1 MGLSDRLSNA
11 TKGVRPSD
19 GVSGGGSLI
28 GATVRRR
35 KDAIADSSR
44 RLKVKVHN
52 KLFETIDVAKLE
64 TLEPAMVST
73 KVTAAIN
80 DILNEDG
87 RLLTDS
93 DRGKLIEEL
102 KNELL
107 GLGPLEPLL
116 RDDEITDI
124 LVNGHNQVYVE
135 KRGKL
140 HATDVVFQDDQHL
153 MLIIDRIV
161 SRVGRRVDESSPM
174 VDARLPDGSR
184 INAIIPPLALDGP
197 ALSIRRFGKHRFD
210 IGALVEKDAL
220 TWDLVEFLLAVVR
233 ARLNVIVCGG
243 TGSGKT
249 TMLNC
254 LSAFVPE
261 NERIVTIE
269 DSAELSLQQP
279 HVVRLETRPSNL
291 EGRGEVTQR
300 DLVKN
305 CLRMRPDR
313 IVVGEVRGAEVF
325 DMLQAMST
333 GHDGSIATIHANSP
347 RECLGRLE
355 MMMLLSGV
363 SIPQRA
369 MRQQIASAVNIIVH
383 VSRLSDGSRKVMKI
397 SEISGMEGEMIM
409 MQDLFEFVRARHHR
423 RRKNQRQFS
432 IDRHS
437 FHLHPTPR
445 NGRLQNR
452 IESHQNGRAMSP
464 GDLLIPVA
472 VAGFVLV
479 ALRAVVH
486 APRQSPSGQS
496 HRHAPHGAPGRN
508 AGSTDISRTDR
519 PRLSG
524 REFLSW
530 FYRLNLLQ
538 KLEENLW
545 QAGIYAR
552 IADVLLVILLMFAA
566 GLAVG
571 QAIWGKV
578 LISIGIGAGVAM
590 LPIIYIRV
598 RRQRRIKAFAKQ
610 LPYALDLI
618 KSSLEAGHTLL
629 RGLQVVVTEFADPI
643 SSEFRSAI
651 EQSRLGL
658 PLARALEEML
668 KRVPQEDLRLLVVG
682 VARSIRSRQL
692 AAR

>member
-1 MGLSDRLSNA
+1 MKLLERISQQNTTTPVPFQRSLMGNGTPKR
-11 TKGVRPSD
+11 
-19 GVSGGGSLI
+19 
-28 GATVRRR
+28 TV
-35 KDAIADSSR
+35 KDSQAEGFQQ
-44 RLKVKVHN
+44 LKLAVHN
-52 KLFETIDVAKLE
+52 RLFEMLDVTRLE
-64 TLEPAMVST
+64 SLEPVLAAQ
-73 KVTAAIN
+73 KVTEAISA
-80 DILNEDG
+80 ILDDEG
-87 RLLTDS
+87 RLLTDT
-93 DRGKLIEEL
+93 DKTNLIEEI

-116 RDDEITDI
+116 WDDEITDI

-140 HATDVVFQDDQHL
+140 HATDVKFQDDQHL

-161 SRVGRRVDESSPM
+161 SQVGRRVDEASPM

-220 TWDLVEFLLAVVR
+220 PWDRVEFLPAVVR

-369 MRQQIASAVNIIVH
+369 MRQQIASAINIIVH

-409 MQDLFEFVRARHHR
+409 MQDLFEFKRVE
-423 RRKNQRQFS
+423 
-432 IDRHS
+432 
-437 FHLHPTPR
+437 T
-445 NGRLQNR
+445 G
-452 IESHQNGRAMSP
+452 
-464 GDLLIPVA
+464 
-472 VAGFVLV
+472 
-479 ALRAVVH
+479 
-486 APRQSPSGQS
+486 
-496 HRHAPHGAPGRN
+496 
-508 AGSTDISRTDR
+508 
-519 PRLSG
+519 
-524 REFLSW
+524 
-530 FYRLNLLQ
+530 
-538 KLEENLW
+538 
-545 QAGIYAR
+545 
-552 IADVLLVILLMFAA
+552 AA
-566 GLAVG
+566 GKITG
-571 QAIWGKV
+571 TFQ
-578 LISIGIGAGVAM
+578 STGIRST
-590 LPIIYIRV
+590 YT
-598 RRQRRIKAFAKQ
+598 QR
-610 LPYALDLI
+610 
-618 KSSLEAGHTLL
+618 LEAAGYK
-629 RGLQVVVTEFADPI
+629 TE
-643 SSEFRSAI
+643 SKAI
-651 EQSRLGL
+651 
-658 PLARALEEML
+658 
-668 KRVPQEDLRLLVVG
+668 KT
-682 VARSIRSRQL
+682 

>member
-1 MGLSDRLSNA
+1 MGLTDRLSNSSPG
-11 TKGVRPSD
+11 TRPADAANS
-19 GVSGGGSLI
+19 GGSLI

-44 RLKVKVHN
+44 RLKIKVHN

-64 TLEPAMVST
+64 TLEPAMVSI

-87 RLLTDS
+87 RLLTDT
-93 DRGKLIEEL
+93 DRGRLVEEL

-116 RDDEITDI
+116 RDDAITDI

-135 KRGKL
+135 KFGKL
-140 HATDVVFQDDQHL
+140 HATDVAFQDDQHL

-210 IGALVEKDAL
+210 IGALVEKEAL

-261 NERIVTIE
+261 DERIVTIE

-279 HVVRLETRPSNL
+279 HVVRLETRPANV
-291 EGRGEVTQR
+291 EGKGEVTQR

-313 IVVGEVRGAEVF
+313 IILGEVRGGEVF

-333 GHDGSIATIHANSP
+333 GHDGSIATVHANTP
-347 RECLGRLE
+347 RDAIQRLE
-355 MMMLLSGV
+355 MMMLLSGA

-369 MRQQIASAVNIIVH
+369 MRQQVASALNFVVH
-383 VSRLSDGSRKVMKI
+383 VSRLSDGSRKCMKI
-397 SEISGMEGEMIM
+397 SELTGMEGDMVM
-409 MQDLFEFVRARHHR
+409 MQDLFEFKRTG
-423 RRKNQRQFS
+423 
-432 IDRHS
+432 I
-437 FHLHPTPR
+437 
-445 NGRLQNR
+445 
-452 IESHQNGRAMSP
+452 
-464 GDLLIPVA
+464 
-472 VAGFVLV
+472 
-479 ALRAVVH
+479 
-486 APRQSPSGQS
+486 GQ
-496 HRHAPHGAPGRN
+496 G
-508 AGSTDISRTDR
+508 
-519 PRLSG
+519 
-524 REFLSW
+524 
-530 FYRLNLLQ
+530 
-538 KLEENLW
+538 
-545 QAGIYAR
+545 
-552 IADVLLVILLMFAA
+552 
-566 GLAVG
+566 
-571 QAIWGKV
+571 GKV
-578 LISIGIGAGVAM
+578 LGQFKHTGIRSMYTERVAAAG
-590 LPIIYIRV
+590 YR
-598 RRQRRIKAFAKQ
+598 
-610 LPYALDLI
+610 LDLQPNM
-618 KSSLEAGHTLL
+618 
-629 RGLQVVVTEFADPI
+629 RG
-643 SSEFRSAI
+643 
-651 EQSRLGL
+651 
-658 PLARALEEML
+658 
-668 KRVPQEDLRLLVVG
+668 
-682 VARSIRSRQL
+682 
-692 AAR
+692 

>member
-1 MGLSDRLSNA
+1 MKLTERLSNA
-11 TKGVRPSD
+11 PRGGGPPEIP
-19 GVSGGGSLI
+19 GGGGSLI

-52 KLFETIDVAKLE
+52 KLFETIDVSKLE
-64 TLEPAMVST
+64 TLEPAMVSA

-87 RLLTDS
+87 GRLLTDT
-93 DRGKLIEEL
+93 DRARLIEEL

-124 LVNGHNQVYVE
+124 LVNGYNQVYVE

-140 HATDVVFQDDQHL
+140 HATDVAFQDDQHL
-153 MLIIDRIV
+153 MMIIDRIV

-220 TWDLVEFLLAVVR
+220 TWDLVEFMLAVVR

-254 LSAFVPE
+254 LSAFFPE
-261 NERIVTIE
+261 DERIVTIE

-279 HVVRLETRPSNL
+279 HVVRLETRPPNL

-300 DLVKN
+300 ELVKN

-333 GHDGSIATIHANSP
+333 GHDGSIATIHSNSP
-347 RECLGRLE
+347 RECLSRLE

-383 VSRLSDGSRKVMKI
+383 VSRLSDGSRKVMRI
-397 SEISGMEGEMIM
+397 SEISGMEGEMIT
-409 MQDLFEFVRARHHR
+409 MQDLYEFVRA
-423 RRKNQRQFS
+423 
-432 IDRHS
+432 DT
-437 FHLHPTPR
+437 TPAGKI
-445 NGRLQNR
+445 NG
-452 IESHQNGRAMSP
+452 A
-464 GDLLIPVA
+464 
-472 VAGFVLV
+472 F
-479 ALRAVVH
+479 
-486 APRQSPSGQS
+486 QSTG
-496 HRHAPHGAPGRN
+496 
-508 AGSTDISRTDR
+508 
-519 PRLSG
+519 
-524 REFLSW
+524 
-530 FYRLNLLQ
+530 
-538 KLEENLW
+538 
-545 QAGIYAR
+545 
-552 IADVLLVILLMFAA
+552 
-566 GLAVG
+566 
-571 QAIWGKV
+571 
-578 LISIGIGAGVAM
+578 
-590 LPIIYIRV
+590 
-598 RRQRRIKAFAKQ
+598 
-610 LPYALDLI
+610 
-618 KSSLEAGHTLL
+618 
-629 RGLQVVVTEFADPI
+629 
-643 SSEFRSAI
+643 
-651 EQSRLGL
+651 
-658 PLARALEEML
+658 
-668 KRVPQEDLRLLVVG
+668 
-682 VARSIRSRQL
+682 IRSTYTQRL
-692 AAR
+692 ETAGYKTESKVIKMAAR